1 MKKKFKIPIYNTN
14 VVVND
19 KNDKSNEYDAYV
31 DLVDNEIWLRYNKE
45 NINDG
50 IIVHECV
57 HIVNFLYYRIGA
69 KLDIYEDEHQ
79 AYLTQYIYKKV
90 KQIIG

>member
-14 VVVND
+14 VIVSD
-19 KNDKSNEYDAYV
+19 ENDKSDIYDAYV
-31 DLVDNEIWLRYNKE
+31 DLVDNEIWLRYSKDK
-45 NINDG
+45 INDG
-50 IIVHECV
+50 IIVHESV

-79 AYLTQYIYKKV
+79 AYLTQFIFNKL
-90 KQIIG
+90 KQIIK